1 MDLRAGFLLFYFA
14 KGTPPVHVGCEPG
27 SDVGWKLLGSKDS
40 DSHSSDPP
48 STIVTSSNN
57 SSRKMS
63 RQDALI
69 DGLIYRVDGYFK
81 ERAEDRKNRIN
92 GESMERR
99 HGAATTNSSITD
111 LYFQSMEAT
120 DRLERFK
127 QSVQYLSP
135 RKRKRIV
142 KLAENEVKNAHA
154 RMLAEGPMFD
164 SDDDDDDDDD
174 S

>member
-1 MDLRAGFLLFYFA
+1 MI
-14 KGTPPVHVGCEPG
+14 H
-27 SDVGWKLLGSKDS
+27 
-40 DSHSSDPP
+40 
-48 STIVTSSNN
+48 
-57 SSRKMS
+57 
-63 RQDALI
+63 
-69 DGLIYRVDGYFK
+69 RVDGYFK
-81 ERAEDRKNRIN
+81 ERAEDRKNRN
-92 GESMERR
+92 ENNERSNST
-99 HGAATTNSSITD
+99 ANTTHSTITD

-154 RMLAEGPMFD
+154 RMLAEGPLFD
-164 SDDDDDDDDD
+164 LDDDDDD